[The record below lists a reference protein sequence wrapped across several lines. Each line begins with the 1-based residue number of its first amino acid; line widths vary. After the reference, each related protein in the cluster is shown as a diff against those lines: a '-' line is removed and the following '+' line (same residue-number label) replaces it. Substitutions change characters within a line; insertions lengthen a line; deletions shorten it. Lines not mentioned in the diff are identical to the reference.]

1 MAQHPTDDEL
11 FNGDRAALE
20 HARGCEDCRVRSVRL
35 RAGQAL
41 VQRVRKT
48 SQPDMDWAKVDA
60 FIAQAA
66 ESTAQDIRAGRIAR
80 PSASRRPAVIGASL
94 AIAAASVLAWRL
106 TAPSSPAVNGQI
118 AGSSVAQTN
127 VVAPRSN
134 AGGEAPL
141 PAVAAWREARVLL
154 AAGEVTHVPAAN
166 AGAAGEPSPLTA
178 RSRVRAGDRIRGS
191 ALGSR
196 AMLAT
201 AAGQRLDARGVGEVR
216 LASLDAAGSQVELVS
231 GEARVDV
238 APSSGKLSLTVQGW
252 SVVAKRGAFVA
263 KIDGDT
269 VRVRVLSGVVD
280 VAHEGGE
287 ATPVEPGREVV
298 LDKRGGRQMQPEA
311 AVANEP
317 ELDPRTL
324 GVGEEGELVDVP
336 EGREG
341 AELQIDGA
349 PLPSRTRVLRLSRA
363 VRVIARQSD
372 GEWAIELDPRRAAA
386 QSPQWS
392 VTRPPA
398 VASNTVASRGTD
410 AGASTVLVAQ
420 RSGLPPRRPPV
431 VARTVLTAAT
441 IPPAAAMGY
450 RAVQR
455 ALGQRSRHCFD
466 ACERSNACGESA
478 GIAPIVDF
486 DAEGRVGAVRLDGSP
501 APALAA
507 CIEREVRAMRLPLL
521 AGERVNLGRFSR

>member
-1 MAQHPTDDEL
+1 
-11 FNGDRAALE
+11 
-20 HARGCEDCRVRSVRL
+20 
-35 RAGQAL
+35 
-41 VQRVRKT
+41 
-48 SQPDMDWAKVDA
+48 MDWAKVDA

-66 ESTAQDIRAGRIAR
+66 ESTAQDIRSGRIAR
-80 PSASRRPAVIGASL
+80 PSASRRPAVLGASL
-94 AIAAASVLAWRL
+94 AIAAAGVLAWRL
-106 TAPSSPAVNGQI
+106 SAPPANSIDGQS
-118 AGSSVAQTN
+118 GLAQTT
-127 VVAPRSN
+127 VVVPRSN

-141 PAVAAWREARVLL
+141 PAVSAWREARVLL
-154 AAGEVTHVPAAN
+154 AAGEVTHVSAAS
-166 AGAAGEPSPLTA
+166 ADGAAESSPLTA

-216 LASLDAAGSQVELVS
+216 FASLDAAGSQVELVS

-298 LDKRGGRQMQPEA
+298 LDKRGGRQLQPEA
-311 AVANEP
+311 TVENEP
-317 ELDPRTL
+317 ELDPRAV
-324 GVGEEGELVDVP
+324 GVGEEGELVEVP
-336 EGREG
+336 RGREA

-349 PLPSRTRVLRLSRA
+349 ALPASTRVLRLARA

-386 QSPQWS
+386 QTPQWS
-392 VTRPPA
+392 VTRAPTVAATTA
-398 VASNTVASRGTD
+398 VARTAD
-410 AGASTVLVAQ
+410 AGANTALLAQ
-420 RSGLPPRRPPV
+420 RAGLAPRRPPV

-441 IPPAAAMGY
+441 IPAPAVMGY

-466 ACERSNACGESA
+466 ACERSNACGASA

-486 DAEGRVGAVRLDGSP
+486 DAEGRVGAVRLEGSP